1 MCIYFSIGFY
11 LAAICDS
18 LLILC
23 TIALTALNVW
33 YEGALM
39 HRVSFQVP
47 KLKELA
53 RDGMKVAFDRKAK
66 KAQNNVADGL
76 KDMPEFPS
84 PEMVFDNPNDSSLL
98 TAHAINFEH
107 VQSTRRMSLTPT
119 RPSPRGCHRNQHE
132 RQGQEAFVFLR
143 GDLVRLVIDAAHP

>member
-1 MCIYFSIGFY
+1 MRVPFQCVFIFSLDFY
-11 LAAICDS
+11 LAGICDS

-66 KAQNNVADGL
+66 KAQNNVADVSQ
-76 KDMPEFPS
+76 DMPKFPS
-84 PEMVFDNPNDSSLL
+84 P
-98 TAHAINFEH
+98 
-107 VQSTRRMSLTPT
+107 
-119 RPSPRGCHRNQHE
+119 
-132 RQGQEAFVFLR
+132 
-143 GDLVRLVIDAAHP
+143 